1 MTEGVKQKIMTD
13 RFSLNRNQL
22 KYLVIVAMLID
33 HIAWAFV
40 PMNSILG
47 QVMHFIGRLTGP
59 TMAYML
65 AEGYYYTRNV
75 KKYALRLGI
84 FALLSWVPFVYFER
98 GKLPITMLDGFVQ
111 SHGNSLDI
119 YLTGQ
124 DATLLIYPFFGVLY
138 TLMLGLLGIWLWD
151 KGKCPKPVK
160 VLGIIGL
167 CLISIFGDWPIFDV
181 LYCLFLFIY
190 RQNPRAKWIAF
201 SIITIVCC
209 MDILYA
215 EPWWTGLFHLGI
227 FMVPLL
233 IQFCYNGQ
241 SGSKKPIHKWFFY
254 VFYPAHL
261 LVLGFLRWVVFA

>member
-1 MTEGVKQKIMTD
+1 MTD

-65 AEGYYYTRNV
+65 AEGYCYTRNV

-84 FALLSWVPFVYFER
+84 FALLSWIPFVYFLY
-98 GKLPITMLDGFVQ
+98 GSLPLVIKDNQVSFYPLFGV
-111 SHGNSLDI
+111 I
-119 YLTGQ
+119 Y
-124 DATLLIYPFFGVLY
+124 TLL
-138 TLMLGLLGIWLWD
+138 LGLLAIWLWD
-151 KGKCPKPVK
+151 KGKCSKPVK
-160 VLGIIGL
+160 ILGIIGL
-167 CLISIFGDWPIFDV
+167 CLISVLGDWAIFDV
-181 LYCLFLFIY
+181 LYCLFLFVY
-190 RQNPRAKWIAF
+190 RQNPRAKWTAF
-201 SIITIVCC
+201 IIITLSHFITY
-209 MDILYA
+209 LNSSS
-215 EPWWTGLFHLGI
+215 WWIYNLGI
-227 FMVPLL
+227 FMVPLI
-233 IQFCYNGQ
+233 IQFGYNGQ
-241 SGSKKPIHKWFFY
+241 SGSKKSIHKWFFY